1 MPWTVFYISMSR
13 ICTVREWSPGYLCAE
28 AGHRILVLCLKVAD
42 VCPKVADVRFKLWDF
57 YPKAWDRTESMFS
70 QTFVYVLPNFATSI
84 PELFHLCPV
93 CQGIIFYSMKTNNSR
108 TMKRRP
114 MLAGKARLIAGAV
127 MLAVAGG
134 HLSAQTA
141 APQKAKAYMVADAHL
156 DTQWNWDIQTTIK
169 EYVWNTL
176 NQNLFLLNQYPDY
189 IFNFEGG
196 VKYAWMKEYYPREYE
211 LMKAFVKAGRWH
223 VSGASW
229 DATDTLVPSI
239 ESFIRN
245 IMLGQ
250 EFYRKELGVE
260 STDIFLPDCFGFG
273 WTLPTVA
280 AHCGLIGFSS
290 QKLDWRNNPF
300 YGKSKHP
307 FTIGLWKGVDGASV
321 MLAHGYDYGR
331 RWDNEDLSE
340 SKYLMELSRCT
351 SLNTVYRYYG
361 TGDVGGSPTIA
372 SVASVEKGIKGDG
385 PLKIISATSDQLFKD
400 YQPYDAHSEL
410 PVFDGELLMD
420 VHGTGC
426 YTSQAAMK
434 LYNRQ
439 NELLGDAAERA
450 SVAAA
455 LLGTAEYPGKS
466 LTESWQR
473 FIFHQF
479 HDDLTGTSIPRAYE
493 FSWNDEL
500 LSLKQFSGIL
510 THAVGSVAG
519 KLDTR
524 VKGIPVVLY
533 NASGFKAA
541 DVVTMEVK
549 APRFPKGVAVYNEQ
563 GKQVAS
569 QLVSYT
575 DGKVRLLVE
584 ATVPAN
590 GYAVYD
596 VRLSGEGRKVS
607 AVEATSIE
615 NSLYKLTLNE
625 NGDITSLLDKKNNKE
640 LVKAGK
646 AIRLALFTENESF
659 EWPAWE
665 ILKKT
670 VDATPISITE
680 DVKMTLCENGA
691 LRKTLCVE
699 KRHGDSFFRQY
710 IHLYEGILAHRIDF
724 TNEVDWQSANA
735 LLKAEFPLNLNNEK
749 ATYDLGVGSV
759 QRGNNSL
766 TAYEV
771 YAQYWADLTD
781 ANGSYGVSIMNDSK
795 YGWDKPDNNTLRL
808 TLLHTPKTK
817 SNYAYQDRQDFGRHT
832 FTYSLVGHTGALD
845 VVRTRENAE
854 LLNQRIKAFAVGK
867 HRGELGKSYSLAF
880 SDNRN
885 VLIKALKKA
894 ESSDE
899 YVVRVYEA
907 GGKQAQKASIV
918 FADNLV
924 AAVEA
929 DGTEKTIGKAAFS
942 GNRLEVSVNP
952 NGIKTYKVRFASNKK
967 VQTVARPLPLAYD
980 KKCFSWNEFKA
991 AADFEA
997 GYSYAAELIP
1007 TEMNVNGVPFKLET
1021 REELNGM
1028 ACKGNVLKLPADCAY
1043 NRLYILAAAASDKD
1057 VKGIF
1062 RTGKSVQEII
1072 VPSYTGFIGQWGH
1085 TGHTE
1090 GYLKDAEVAYVGTHR
1105 HSGEGDQPYEFTYMF
1120 KFAIDLPEKATEV
1133 VLPDNK
1139 DIVIFAATLTNVA
1152 AASVCPVSELFRTAN
1167 KCDGYQAESSAERVN
1182 ILKQDMVMG
1191 YSSYVNEKEKPTFMV
1206 DGDENTKW
1214 CAIAEMP
1221 HYVDFDLGSER
1232 SINGWKLLNA
1242 AGENHSYVTSSCF
1255 LQGKTDKNSEWR
1267 TLDYVSGNGKNVLN
1281 RTLNKP
1287 ESVRYLR
1294 LLVTQ
1299 PMQSAFGKDVRIYEM
1314 EVYAK

>member
-1 MPWTVFYISMSR
+1 
-13 ICTVREWSPGYLCAE
+13 
-28 AGHRILVLCLKVAD
+28 
-42 VCPKVADVRFKLWDF
+42 
-57 YPKAWDRTESMFS
+57 
-70 QTFVYVLPNFATSI
+70 
-84 PELFHLCPV
+84 
-93 CQGIIFYSMKTNNSR
+93 MK
-108 TMKRRP
+108 MKR
-114 MLAGKARLIAGAV
+114 MLTGKARLIAGAM
-127 MLAVAGG
+127 MLVVAGG
-134 HLSAQTA
+134 QVSAQTV
-141 APQKAKAYMVADAHL
+141 APKKAKAYMVADAHL

-229 DATDTLVPSI
+229 DATDTLVPSV

-340 SKYLMELSRCT
+340 NKYLMDLSKCT
-351 SLNTVYRYYG
+351 PLNTVYRYYG

-385 PLKIISATSDQLFKD
+385 PLKIISAASDQLFKD
-400 YQPYDAHSEL
+400 YQPYGSHPEL

-455 LLGTAEYPGKS
+455 LLGVAEYPGKS

-510 THAVGSVAG
+510 THSVGSVAG

-524 VKGIPVVLY
+524 VKGIPVVFY

-541 DVVTMEVK
+541 DVVTIEVE
-549 APRFPKGVAVYNEQ
+549 ASRFPKSVAVYNEQ
-563 GKQVAS
+563 GKLVVS

-596 VRLSGEGRKVS
+596 VRLSGEGKEMP
-607 AVEATSIE
+607 AVEAASVE
-615 NSLYKLTLNE
+615 NSFYKLTLNE
-625 NGDITSLLDKKNNKE
+625 NGDITSLFDKRNNKE

-646 AIRLALFTENESF
+646 AIRLALFTENKSF

-665 ILKKT
+665 ILKET

-680 DVKMTLCENGA
+680 DVKVTLCENGA

-710 IHLYEGILAHRIDF
+710 IHLYEGALAHRIDF
-724 TNEVDWQSANA
+724 TNEVDWQSTNA
-735 LLKAEFPLNLNNEK
+735 LLKADFPLNLNNEK

-759 QRGNNSL
+759 QRGNNIL

-817 SNYAYQDRQDFGRHT
+817 KNYAYQDRQDFGHHT
-832 FTYSLVGHTGALD
+832 FTYSLVGHVGALD
-845 VVRTRENAE
+845 VVQTRENAE
-854 LLNQRIKAFAVGK
+854 LLNQRIKAFVVGK

-885 VLIKALKKA
+885 VLIKALKKT

-907 GGKQAQKASIV
+907 AGKRAQKASIV
-918 FADNLV
+918 FADDLV

-952 NGIKTYKVRFASNKK
+952 NSIKTYKVRFASNKK
-967 VQTVARPLPLAYD
+967 VQTVAESLPLAYD

-991 AADFEA
+991 AADFES

-1007 TEMNVNGVPFKLET
+1007 AEMNVHGVPFKLET

-1028 ACKGNVLKLPADCAY
+1028 ACKGNVLKLPVNHAY

-1062 RTGKSVQEII
+1062 RAGKSAQEII

-1120 KFAIDLPEKATEV
+1120 KLAIDLPEKATEV

-1139 DIVIFAATLTNVA
+1139 DIVIFAATLTDVA
-1152 AASVCPVSELFRTAN
+1152 AAPVCPVSELFRTAN
-1167 KCDGYQAESSAERVN
+1167 KCNDYQVESSVQRVN

-1191 YSSYVNEKEKPTFMV
+1191 YSSYVNEKEKPAFMV

-1232 SINGWKLLNA
+1232 SVNGWKLLNA
-1242 AGENHSYVTSSCF
+1242 AGENHSYVTSTCF
-1255 LQGKTDKNSEWR
+1255 LQGKSDKNGEWR
-1267 TLDYVSGNGKNVLN
+1267 TLDYVSGNSKNVLN
-1281 RTLNKP
+1281 RTLDKSEN
-1287 ESVRYLR
+1287 VHYLR

-1299 PMQSAFGKDVRIYEM
+1299 PMQSSTGKDARIYEM

>member
-1 MPWTVFYISMSR
+1 
-13 ICTVREWSPGYLCAE
+13 
-28 AGHRILVLCLKVAD
+28 
-42 VCPKVADVRFKLWDF
+42 
-57 YPKAWDRTESMFS
+57 
-70 QTFVYVLPNFATSI
+70 
-84 PELFHLCPV
+84 
-93 CQGIIFYSMKTNNSR
+93 MK
-108 TMKRRP
+108 MKR
-114 MLAGKARLIAGAV
+114 MLTGKARLIAGAM
-127 MLAVAGG
+127 MLVVAGG
-134 HLSAQTA
+134 QVSAQTV
-141 APQKAKAYMVADAHL
+141 APKKAKAYMVADAHL

-307 FTIGLWKGVDGASV
+307 FTIGLWKGVDGASI

-331 RWDNEDLSE
+331 RWNNEDLS
-340 SKYLMELSRCT
+340 KNKDLMELSKRT
-351 SLNTVYRYYG
+351 PLNTVYRYYG

-372 SVASVEKGIKGDG
+372 SVASVEKGINGDG

-400 YQPYDAHSEL
+400 YQPYNAHSEL
-410 PVFDGELLMD
+410 SVFDGELLMD

-510 THAVGSVAG
+510 THAVESVAG

-524 VKGIPVVLY
+524 VKGTPVVLY
-533 NASGFKAA
+533 NASGFKAT
-541 DVVTMEVK
+541 DVVTMEVE
-549 APRFPKGVAVYNEQ
+549 ASRFPKGVAVYNEQ

-596 VRLSGEGRKVS
+596 VRLSGEGKKVS
-607 AVEATSIE
+607 VVEAASIE

-710 IHLYEGILAHRIDF
+710 IHLYEGALAHRIDF
-724 TNEVDWQSANA
+724 TNEVDWQSTNA

-759 QRGNNSL
+759 QRGNNIL

-771 YAQYWADLTD
+771 YAQYWVDLTE

-817 SNYAYQDRQDFGRHT
+817 RNYAYQDRQDFGRHI
-832 FTYSLVGHTGALD
+832 FTYSLVGHAGALD
-845 VVRTRENAE
+845 VVQTRENAE
-854 LLNQRIKAFAVGK
+854 LLNQRIKAFATGK
-867 HRGELGKSYSLAF
+867 HRGELGKSYSLAS

-907 GGKQAQKASIV
+907 AGKRAQKAQIV
-918 FADNLV
+918 FADDLV

-952 NGIKTYKVRFASNKK
+952 NSIKTYKVRFASNKK
-967 VQTVARPLPLAYD
+967 VQTVAESLPLAYD

-991 AADFEA
+991 AADFES

-1007 TEMNVNGVPFKLET
+1007 AEMNVHGVPFKLET

-1028 ACKGNVLKLPADCAY
+1028 ACKGNVLKLPVNHAY

-1062 RTGKSVQEII
+1062 RAGKSAQEII

-1120 KFAIDLPEKATEV
+1120 KLAIDLPEKATEV

-1139 DIVIFAATLTNVA
+1139 DIVIFAATLTDVA
-1152 AASVCPVSELFRTAN
+1152 AAPVCPVSELFRTAN
-1167 KCDGYQAESSAERVN
+1167 KCNDYQVESSVQRVN

-1191 YSSYVNEKEKPTFMV
+1191 YSSYVNEKEKPAFMV

-1221 HYVDFDLGSER
+1221 HYIDFDLGSER
-1232 SINGWKLLNA
+1232 SVNGWKLLNA
-1242 AGENHSYVTSSCF
+1242 AGENHSYVTSTCF
-1255 LQGKTDKNSEWR
+1255 LQGKSDKNGEWR
-1267 TLDYVSGNGKNVLN
+1267 TLDYVSGNSKNVLN
-1281 RTLNKP
+1281 RTLDKSEN
-1287 ESVRYLR
+1287 VRYLR

-1299 PMQSAFGKDVRIYEM
+1299 PMQSSTGKDARIYEM

>member
-1 MPWTVFYISMSR
+1 
-13 ICTVREWSPGYLCAE
+13 
-28 AGHRILVLCLKVAD
+28 
-42 VCPKVADVRFKLWDF
+42 
-57 YPKAWDRTESMFS
+57 
-70 QTFVYVLPNFATSI
+70 
-84 PELFHLCPV
+84 
-93 CQGIIFYSMKTNNSR
+93 MK
-108 TMKRRP
+108 MKR
-114 MLAGKARLIAGAV
+114 MLTGKARLIAGAM
-127 MLAVAGG
+127 MLVVAGG
-134 HLSAQTA
+134 QVSAQTV
-141 APQKAKAYMVADAHL
+141 APKKAKAYMVADAHL

-307 FTIGLWKGVDGASV
+307 FTIGLCKGVDGASI

-331 RWDNEDLSE
+331 RWNNEDLS
-340 SKYLMELSRCT
+340 KNKDLMELSKRT
-351 SLNTVYRYYG
+351 PLNTVYRYYG

-372 SVASVEKGIKGDG
+372 SVASVEKGINGDG

-400 YQPYDAHSEL
+400 YQPYNAHSEL
-410 PVFDGELLMD
+410 SVFDGELLMD

-510 THAVGSVAG
+510 THAVESVAG

-524 VKGIPVVLY
+524 VKGTPVVLY
-533 NASGFKAA
+533 NASGFKAT
-541 DVVTMEVK
+541 DVVTMEVE
-549 APRFPKGVAVYNEQ
+549 ASRFPKGVAVYNEQ

-596 VRLSGEGRKVS
+596 VRLSGEGKKVS
-607 AVEATSIE
+607 VVEAASIE

-710 IHLYEGILAHRIDF
+710 IHLYEGALAHRIDF
-724 TNEVDWQSANA
+724 TNEVDWQSTNA

-759 QRGNNSL
+759 QRGNNIL

-771 YAQYWADLTD
+771 YAQYWVDLTE

-817 SNYAYQDRQDFGRHT
+817 RNYAYQDRQDFGRHI
-832 FTYSLVGHTGALD
+832 FTYSLVGHAGALD
-845 VVRTRENAE
+845 VVQTRENAE
-854 LLNQRIKAFAVGK
+854 LLNQRIKAFATGK
-867 HRGELGKSYSLAF
+867 HRGELGKSYSLAS

-907 GGKQAQKASIV
+907 AGKRAQKASIV
-918 FADNLV
+918 FADDLV

-929 DGTEKTIGKAAFS
+929 DGTEKTIGKASFS

-952 NGIKTYKVRFASNKK
+952 NSIKTYKVRFASNKK
-967 VQTVARPLPLAYD
+967 VQTVAESLPLAYD

-991 AADFEA
+991 AADFES

-1007 TEMNVNGVPFKLET
+1007 AEMNVHGVPFKLET

-1028 ACKGNVLKLPADCAY
+1028 ACKGNVLKLPVNHAY

-1062 RTGKSVQEII
+1062 RAGKSAQEII

-1120 KFAIDLPEKATEV
+1120 KLAIDLPEKATEV

-1139 DIVIFAATLTNVA
+1139 DIVIFAATLTDVA
-1152 AASVCPVSELFRTAN
+1152 AAPVCPVSELFRTAN
-1167 KCDGYQAESSAERVN
+1167 KCNDYQVESSVQRVN

-1191 YSSYVNEKEKPTFMV
+1191 YSSYVNEKEKPAFMV

-1232 SINGWKLLNA
+1232 SVNGWKLLNA
-1242 AGENHSYVTSSCF
+1242 AGENHSYVTSTCF
-1255 LQGKTDKNSEWR
+1255 LQGKSDKNGEWR
-1267 TLDYVSGNGKNVLN
+1267 TLDYVSGNSKNVLN
-1281 RTLNKP
+1281 RTLDKSEN
-1287 ESVRYLR
+1287 VRYLR

-1299 PMQSAFGKDVRIYEM
+1299 PMQSSTGKDARIYEM

>member
-1 MPWTVFYISMSR
+1 
-13 ICTVREWSPGYLCAE
+13 
-28 AGHRILVLCLKVAD
+28 
-42 VCPKVADVRFKLWDF
+42 
-57 YPKAWDRTESMFS
+57 
-70 QTFVYVLPNFATSI
+70 
-84 PELFHLCPV
+84 
-93 CQGIIFYSMKTNNSR
+93 MK
-108 TMKRRP
+108 MKR
-114 MLAGKARLIAGAV
+114 MLTGKARLIAGAM
-127 MLAVAGG
+127 MLVVAGG
-134 HLSAQTA
+134 QVSAQTV
-141 APQKAKAYMVADAHL
+141 APKKAKAYMVADAHL

-196 VKYAWMKEYYPREYE
+196 VKYAWMKEYYPSEYE

-307 FTIGLWKGVDGASV
+307 FTIGLWKGVDGASI

-331 RWDNEDLSE
+331 RWNNEDLS
-340 SKYLMELSRCT
+340 KNKDLMELSKRT
-351 SLNTVYRYYG
+351 PLNTVYRYYG

-372 SVASVEKGIKGDG
+372 SVASVEKGINGDG

-400 YQPYDAHSEL
+400 YQPYNAHSEL
-410 PVFDGELLMD
+410 SVFDGELLMD

-510 THAVGSVAG
+510 THAVESVAG

-524 VKGIPVVLY
+524 VKGTPVVLY
-533 NASGFKAA
+533 NASGFKAT
-541 DVVTMEVK
+541 DVVTMEVE
-549 APRFPKGVAVYNEQ
+549 ASRFPKGVAVYNEQ

-596 VRLSGEGRKVS
+596 VRLSGEGKKVS
-607 AVEATSIE
+607 VVEAASIE

-710 IHLYEGILAHRIDF
+710 IHLYEGALAHRIDF
-724 TNEVDWQSANA
+724 TNEVDWQSTNA

-759 QRGNNSL
+759 QRGNNIL

-771 YAQYWADLTD
+771 YAQYWVDLTE

-817 SNYAYQDRQDFGRHT
+817 RNYAYQDRQDFGRHI
-832 FTYSLVGHTGALD
+832 FTYSLVGHAGALD
-845 VVRTRENAE
+845 VVQTRENAE
-854 LLNQRIKAFAVGK
+854 LLNQRIKAFATGK
-867 HRGELGKSYSLAF
+867 HRGELGKSYSLAS

-907 GGKQAQKASIV
+907 AGKRAQKASIV
-918 FADNLV
+918 FADDLV

-952 NGIKTYKVRFASNKK
+952 NSIKTYKVRFASNKK
-967 VQTVARPLPLAYD
+967 VQTVAESLPLAYD

-991 AADFEA
+991 AADFES

-1007 TEMNVNGVPFKLET
+1007 AEMNVHGVPFKLET

-1028 ACKGNVLKLPADCAY
+1028 ACKGNVLKLPVNHAY

-1062 RTGKSVQEII
+1062 RAGKSAQEII

-1120 KFAIDLPEKATEV
+1120 KLAIDLPEKATEV

-1139 DIVIFAATLTNVA
+1139 DIVIFAATLTDVA
-1152 AASVCPVSELFRTAN
+1152 AAPVCPVSELFRTAN
-1167 KCDGYQAESSAERVN
+1167 KCNDYQVESSVQRVN

-1191 YSSYVNEKEKPTFMV
+1191 YSSYVNEKEKPAFMV

-1232 SINGWKLLNA
+1232 SVNGWKLLNA
-1242 AGENHSYVTSSCF
+1242 AGENHSYVTSTCF
-1255 LQGKTDKNSEWR
+1255 LQGKSDKNGEWR
-1267 TLDYVSGNGKNVLN
+1267 TLDYVSGNSKNVLN
-1281 RTLNKP
+1281 RTLDKSEN
-1287 ESVRYLR
+1287 VRYLR

-1299 PMQSAFGKDVRIYEM
+1299 PMQSSTGKDARIYEM